1 MLLSEV
7 NYLTNLTPHSSSSRT
22 YELSSGKL
30 VGSFKSGSS
39 EDSGMIVNV
48 ALDPSNT
55 YLAAA
60 GSDKCIFVH
69 DVNSGERLASLYGH
83 SEMITGLKFTNDCK
97 RLISISG
104 DGYRNFYSF
113 ILHETSYL
121 IIKLTYC
128 ISNTICLVF
137 IVKTTP

>member
-1 MLLSEV
+1 
-7 NYLTNLTPHSSSSRT
+7 
-22 YELSSGKL
+22 
-30 VGSFKSGSS
+30 
-39 EDSGMIVNV
+39 MIVNV

-104 DGYRNFYSF
+104 DGYRNFYF
-113 ILHETSYL
+113 ACNILFDNYTYL
-121 IIKLTYC
+121 LYFEYDLFGLHCQNYVIIY
-128 ISNTICLVF
+128 IMNS
-137 IVKTTP
+137 